1 MAERQTQTSS
11 VVVVGSSNTDLV
23 IQSVKLPEPGMTV
36 LGGDFQIIPGGKG
49 ANQAVA
55 AVRSGARVSFVANIG
70 QDDFGDAALLRFKHE
85 GIDTRFVV
93 RDRFIPSGVAL
104 IMVGEK
110 GSNLISVAAG
120 SNERL
125 AKAHIKRA
133 KIAFNHARC
142 CLMQLETPL
151 PTIEEALLMCKRH
164 KVYAVLDPAPSRRL
178 AKSFLRLV
186 DLITP
191 NEFELAELTG
201 MPVKTKNNIECAGKA
216 LLQDGVGEVI
226 VTCGERG
233 ACYLSN
239 ERVVWFSTPKVKAVD
254 TVGAGDCFNGSL
266 ASALS
271 DGLVM
276 DDAIRYAISSAA
288 RSVTLKGAQS
298 SFPKLK
304 PSRCD

>member
-1 MAERQTQTSS
+1 M
-11 VVVVGSSNTDLV
+11 NKLV
-23 IQSVKLPEPGMTV
+23 V
-36 LGGDFQIIPGGKG
+36 LGSVNADHVLQVPSFPRPGETLHGRNYQVIPGGKG

-110 GSNLISVAAG
+110 GRNLISVAAG

-133 KIAFNHARC
+133 KVAFNRARF
-142 CLMQLETPL
+142 CLIQLETPL
-151 PTIEEALLMCKRH
+151 STVEEALRMCKRH

-216 LLQDGVGEVI
+216 LLQTGVGEVI

-276 DDAIRYAISSAA
+276 DDAIRYAISSAD
-288 RSVTLKGAQS
+288 RSVTLKGAQTS
-298 SFPKLK
+298 YHKLK
-304 PSRCD
+304 PSRWN